1 MERKRIIL
9 TGAVMLAA
17 FGINNGSVFAAA
29 IPSPKS
35 VGSAVQQGVQQ
46 GVQGAQGAAAGLGNA
61 VVGAAQSAGQ
71 TVTNA
76 AGAAAD
82 IAGMAA
88 EQAERTFNC
97 AKALPDCAVDVYN
110 DVKNSLPNVTPADIQ
125 AAMTKVAILGG
136 TVTDNTGKPLPGVP
150 VQVTGG
156 TVQGDVSDACKA
168 VLAMAARG
176 TVAAAQVNVGSIKA
190 GFVID
195 TFSAGSLT
203 GPDGA
208 YRIPV
213 PACASIQY
221 TLMPTGA
228 VAEFFSWAPGNREV
242 TVASGGPSAQQNS
255 GASAGQAASG
265 TAAPKVTR
273 SASSPSRPVRAGS
286 AQPASQQQPVSG
298 PVQKAP
304 APVLGGQTLKPVK

>member
-1 MERKRIIL
+1 MKRQRWFM
-9 TGAVMLAA
+9 TFVVALAA
-17 FGINNGSVFAAA
+17 SLGAAGYSYA
-29 IPSPKS
+29 ALPSPN
-35 VGSAVQQGVQQ
+35 AVKQA
-46 GVQGAQGAAAGLGNA
+46 AQGAAGTVQQGAANAAADIGNA
-61 VVGAAQSAGQ
+61 AAGAAQNVGQ
-71 TVTNA
+71 TVNNAAGSA

-88 EQAERTFNC
+88 EQAVRTVNC

-110 DVKNSLPNVTPADIQ
+110 NVKNSMPNVTPADIQ
-125 AAMTKVAILGG
+125 AAMTKVAVLGG
-136 TVTDNTGKPLPGVP
+136 TVTDNTGKLLPGVP

-168 VLAMAARG
+168 VLAVAARG
-176 TVAAAQVNVGSIKA
+176 TVASAQYSFGSIKA

-195 TFSAGSLT
+195 TFNAGSLT

-221 TLMPTGA
+221 T
-228 VAEFFSWAPGNREV
+228 VAPLGGVASFFSWAPGNRQV
-242 TVASGGPSAQQNS
+242 TVASS
-255 GASAGQAASG
+255 GTGAGQAASG
-265 TAAPKVTR
+265 TAAPKAATR
-273 SASSPSRPVRAGS
+273 NASAPSTPVKANS
-286 AQPASQQQPVSG
+286 VKPANS

-304 APVLGGQTLKPVK
+304 ALP